1 MDFEVY
7 KGIIDSLKDFPDPI
21 RVIRL
26 YKEGEPLVNPRFA
39 DMVRYAKQSPKV
51 LRVDTTTNASLLTP
65 ERSLEII
72 DAGLDRLNISV
83 EGMNAEQYRDFSGHK
98 MDYQKYNSV
107 EYAPRSRAALIQFS
121 FLMPRKSDFA
131 GSRWMVTTR

>member
-7 KGIIDSLKDFPDPI
+7 KGIIDSLQEFPDPI

-83 EGMNAEQYRDFSGHK
+83 EGVNADQ
-98 MDYQKYNSV
+98 
-107 EYAPRSRAALIQFS
+107 
-121 FLMPRKSDFA
+121 
-131 GSRWMVTTR
+131 